1 MTADLLLAPVVP
13 AAEPETPATPAAERI
28 TCQDCFRKF
37 PPAGVEFYE
46 PRQEWLCLD
55 DLDGELLDAED
66 RRAFFNYRH
75 GR

>member
-1 MTADLLLAPVVP
+1 MTADLLLAPPVSATAPTV
-13 AAEPETPATPAAERI
+13 EPDHI
-28 TCQDCFRKF
+28 TCQSCFEDF
-37 PPAGVEFYE
+37 PPAEVEFYE

-66 RRAFFNYRH
+66 QRAFFNYRH